1 MEAALDAMGMPTG
14 SDEQLGQLNDVLSKQ
29 GEALQE
35 VGRAFSR
42 TVGKHGDES
51 SAEVSPLLAQA
62 MEHIKLASLGSLHL
76 LAAQAEVLTPRDGPP
91 FIDVTLAFLEHCDWQ
106 QVVIAPK
113 CVGTVCQKFCQV
125 CISEGRVREA
135 LLPLRSAACKMGA
148 GKSSIT
154 PLHPEFLQ
162 CCLVAKC
169 YSLGARFMDEQQIF
183 GVDPVATGLTPLHF
197 LRHFYYGGI
206 AYVGTK
212 QWKEALNSFFMLVT
226 APANVLSSLVV
237 EGYKKMMLVSLIMS
251 GSIPALPKYASNAV
265 TRHLKTHTSEY
276 EALGS
281 CCQAGDVKG
290 LNSAVLSGSD
300 VFTKDGN
307 MGLVKQAV
315 SALTKRKIMQLTHTY
330 ITLPLRDISNKVGLE
345 DPDDA
350 EGHILNMVEA
360 GEICAKITSPA
371 GTVHFRED
379 THMHSSV
386 PMTSRLESDLRDT
399 AELTERVRKLE
410 ARLMTNPVFIQK
422 MVGDHSLPGGGLSA
436 AGYSAWDD
444 VGMGD

>member
-14 SDEQLGQLNDVLSKQ
+14 SDEQLAQLNDILTKQ

-35 VGRAFSR
+35 VGRTFSR
-42 TVGKHGDES
+42 TVGRNGDES
-51 SAEVSPLLAQA
+51 PAEVSPLLAQA

-76 LAAQAEVLTPRDGPP
+76 LAAQAEVLTPRDGAA
-91 FIDVTLAFLEHCDWQ
+91 FIDVTLAFLQHCDWQ
-106 QVVIAPK
+106 QLAVAPK
-113 CVGTVCQKFCQV
+113 HVGDVCHKFCQV
-125 CISEGRVREA
+125 CISEDRVREA
-135 LLPLRSAACKMGA
+135 LLPLRSAAYKMGA
-148 GKSSIT
+148 EKSTLT
-154 PLHPEFLQ
+154 PVHPDFLQ

-169 YSLGARFMDEQQIF
+169 YSLGARFMDDQQIF

-206 AYVGTK
+206 AYIGAK
-212 QWKEALNSFFMLVT
+212 QWKEALNSFLMLLT

-237 EGYKKMMLVSLIMS
+237 EGYKKMMLVSLIIC
-251 GSIPALPKYASNAV
+251 GNVPALPKYASNAV
-265 TRHLKTHTSEY
+265 TRHLKIHTSGY

-290 LNSAVLSGSD
+290 LNAAVHSGSD
-300 VFTKDGN
+300 VFNQDGN

-345 DPDDA
+345 DPAAA

-360 GEICAKITSPA
+360 GEISAKITSPA

-379 THMHSSV
+379 THMHSSA
-386 PMTSRLESDLRDT
+386 PMTSRLESDLLDT
-399 AELTERVRKLE
+399 VQLTERVRKLE
-410 ARLMTNPVFIQK
+410 ARLMTNPVFVQK
-422 MVGDHSLPGGGLSA
+422 MVGDHSLPGGGLGA
-436 AGYSAWDD
+436 AGYSTWDD
-444 VGMGD
+444 VRMGD